1 MSPDAELDGGARRLA
16 FSSAQLPAKLGERA
30 RRNRWRDI
38 YSTLYGP
45 LEVTYA
51 ADRPFSAA
59 IEFRGFGALGL
70 TTSLSTV
77 ERFVRSP
84 RCVAAAGSDA
94 FHLALNLGSGPMLAR
109 QLGRETAFEP
119 GSMAL
124 VTDSQPGVFGAG
136 ANNRWVFVTM
146 GGRELARLVRHPEDL
161 VATPLNPTRPA
172 TRHLRRYLDLVLEPS
187 QMDDDT
193 SLQDHIETTLLDL
206 VGLALGGGRDDAELS
221 RVRGL
226 RAARLRV
233 ILAAIQAGFDAPD
246 FSVSTVAA
254 RIQLSPRYVQD
265 LLHETGRNLTERVL
279 EQRLQKA
286 RALLTDARQAH
297 RRIIDIALDS
307 GFSDT
312 SYFSRAFRRR
322 FGMAPSDMRNPTGG

>member
-1 MSPDAELDGGARRLA
+1 
-16 FSSAQLPAKLGERA
+16 
-30 RRNRWRDI
+30 
-38 YSTLYGP
+38 
-45 LEVTYA
+45 
-51 ADRPFSAA
+51 
-59 IEFRGFGALGL
+59 
-70 TTSLSTV
+70 
-77 ERFVRSP
+77 
-84 RCVAAAGSDA
+84 
-94 FHLALNLGSGPMLAR
+94 
-109 QLGRETAFEP
+109 
-119 GSMAL
+119 
-124 VTDSQPGVFGAG
+124 
-136 ANNRWVFVTM
+136 VFVTM